1 MYDCTGVP
9 TCIQAGI
16 YASSPGGSITQIG
29 MGSPIQTLPLG
40 AAALREVD
48 IIGVFRYDGLAY
60 PVAVELVGSGKLD
73 GIEEKVVTHQVK
85 LEDGERAF
93 ELAGK
98 GVDEEGKPV
107 VKVVV
112 ES

>member
-1 MYDCTGVP
+1 
-9 TCIQAGI
+9 
-16 YASSPGGSITQIG
+16 
-29 MGSPIQTLPLG
+29 MGSPVQTLPVG

-48 IIGVFRYDGLAY
+48 IIGVFRYDGRAY
-60 PVAVELVGSGKLD
+60 PAAVELVGSGKFE
-73 GIEEKVVTHQVK
+73 GVEGKVVTHRVK

-93 ELAGK
+93 ALAGK
-98 GVDEEGKPV
+98 GVDEEGGAV

>member
-1 MYDCTGVP
+1 
-9 TCIQAGI
+9 
-16 YASSPGGSITQIG
+16 

-48 IIGVFRYDGLAY
+48 IIGVFRYDGRAY
-60 PVAVELVGSGKLD
+60 PAAVELLGSGKLD
-73 GIEEKVVTHQVK
+73 GVEEKVVTHRVG
-85 LEDGERAF
+85 LEKGERAF

-98 GVDEEGKPV
+98 GVDEDGKAV

>member
-1 MYDCTGVP
+1 
-9 TCIQAGI
+9 
-16 YASSPGGSITQIG
+16 

-60 PVAVELVGSGKLD
+60 PAAVELVGSGKLD
-73 GIEEKVVTHQVK
+73 GVEGKVVTHQVK

-98 GVDEEGKPV
+98 GVDEEGRAV